1 MRLTMMDW
9 LLAAARWQNIQ
20 MPPCL
25 ARVSAMTPSTLW
37 VGHGCLQNN
46 GGSARCATYLQ
57 GELVMDATVAAPLEW
72 VESVSDL
79 RLPSRANARLQQL
92 MNRNTE
98 GLLTEAERAELE
110 TLVELSE
117 QLSLVRATALHL
129 LGRKPT

>member
-1 MRLTMMDW
+1 
-9 LLAAARWQNIQ
+9 
-20 MPPCL
+20 
-25 ARVSAMTPSTLW
+25 
-37 VGHGCLQNN
+37 
-46 GGSARCATYLQ
+46 
-57 GELVMDATVAAPLEW
+57 MDATVAAPLEW

-129 LGRKPT
+129 LGRKPA